1 MQLGD
6 TMVHLIQ
13 FSGHG
18 VQLGLDH
25 GAGFIHQV
33 NGLIGQETVGDIAVR
48 QGRSGNQRGVL
59 NFDAV
64 VDLVALLQTAQN
76 RNGILDG
83 RLVDHDRLETTF
95 QRGVFLD
102 ILAVLV
108 QRGCTDAVQLA
119 AGQHRF
125 EQVARVHRAV
135 GLACA
140 DDGVQ
145 FIDEEDDLAL
155 GLLDLVQNAL
165 QAFLKLAAVF
175 CTRDQCAHVQ
185 AEHGAVF
192 QVLGHI
198 AAHDTLSKALG
209 DGGLTDTGL
218 TDEDGV
224 VLALTAQDADDVA
237 DLAVTADDRVQ
248 FVGASHLHKVLAVLF
263 QRVVGILR
271 VITRYPLIAT
281 HRAER
286 LHKFLSRD
294 AKSLENFAGSIARAL
309 QNSEENVFNAD
320 VFILHLL
327 GLLFRSVEGT
337 VQVARDIDFLRVAAG
352 ASHARQSLY
361 LL

>member
-1 MQLGD
+1 
-6 TMVHLIQ
+6 MVHFIKLRRHRIQ
-13 FSGHG
+13 
-18 VQLGLDH
+18 LRLDH
-25 GAGFIHQV
+25 GAGFIHKV
-33 NGLIGQETVGDIAVR
+33 NGLVRQEAVGNIAVG
-48 QGRSGNQRGVL
+48 QGRGGNQRGVL
-59 NFDAV
+59 NLDAV

-119 AGQHRF
+119 AGQHGF

-175 CTRDQCAHVQ
+175 CTRNQCAHVQ

-198 AAHDTLSKALG
+198 AAHDTLGKALG
-209 DGGLTDTGL
+209 NGSLADTGL
-218 TDEDGV
+218 TDQHRV
-224 VLALTAQDADDVA
+224 VFALTGKDTDHIA

-263 QRVVGILR
+263 QCVVGILR

-294 AKSLENFAGSIARAL
+294 AKSLENFTGSLTRAL
-309 QNSEENVFNAD
+309 QNTEENVFDAD

-327 GLLFRSVEGT
+327 GLLLRSVEGT
-337 VQVARDIDFLRVAAG
+337 VQVAGDIDFLRVAAG
-352 ASHARQSLY
+352 SAHARQSLD